1 MLTDT
6 RPLLEQ
12 HHKESYIWALR
23 CCLGN
28 KEDAKEALQESYL
41 KVLEGRARFN
51 GKSGFKTWLFAV
63 IRITVADTRRK
74 RIIEDIRHFEF
85 RELLNR
91 LTSRQRYDT
100 GTEQNNVEV
109 QLLKSLSELSPK
121 QEQILRLVFYHEFTI
136 EEAATIMGISVGSAR
151 THYERGKK
159 NLRIKIKL

>member
-6 RPLLEQ
+6 RPLLEK

-41 KVLEGRARFN
+41 KVLEGRATFN
-51 GKSGFKTWLFAV
+51 GKSEFRTWLFAV
-63 IRITVADTRRK
+63 IRITVADIRRK
-74 RIIEDIRHFEF
+74 RIFKDIRHFEF

-91 LTSRQRYDT
+91 LKSKQYYDA
-100 GTEQNNVEV
+100 GTEQNHVEE
-109 QLLKSLSELSPK
+109 QLFKSLSDLSPR

-136 EEAATIMGISVGSAR
+136 EEAAIIMGVSVGSAR
-151 THYERGKK
+151 THYERGKN